1 MTTSPTSRTRG
12 RPRSEQAHRAI
23 LKAALVELG
32 KTGFR
37 LLTVDSVAARAGV
50 GKMTI
55 YRRWPNKAALV
66 MDAFLTLVGPETEF
80 PAAPRALE
88 RIRLQLHI
96 QAQFFQGRFGGMIRA
111 LLGEAQFDPDLA
123 QAFRDRWIIPRRQMP
138 RQLLEEAVRQ
148 GDLRADIDVETAID
162 ALYGPLYY
170 RLQIGTGPLSSAFA
184 ETVFQQVLTGL
195 RAPPGSSRYAGSRA
209 ALR

>member
-1 MTTSPTSRTRG
+1 MTTSPISRTRG
-12 RPRSEQAHRAI
+12 RPRSDQTHRAI
-23 LKAALVELG
+23 QKAALVELD

-66 MDAFLTLVGPETEF
+66 MDAFLALVGPETEF

-88 RIRLQLHI
+88 RIHLQLHI
-96 QAQFFQGRFGGMIRA
+96 QARFFRGRFGGMVRA
-111 LLGEAQFDPDLA
+111 LLGEAQFDPELA
-123 QAFRDRWIIPRRQMP
+123 RAFRDRWIIPRRQMP
-138 RQLLEEAVRQ
+138 RQLLAEAIRQ
-148 GDLRADIDVETAID
+148 GDLRADMDVEAAID

-184 ETVFQQVLTGL
+184 ETIFRQAVTGL
-195 RAPPGSSRYAGSRA
+195 IAPRRRIPNLTS
-209 ALR
+209 

>member
-1 MTTSPTSRTRG
+1 MPASPISRTRG
-12 RPRSEQAHRAI
+12 RPRCEQTHRAI
-23 LKAALVELG
+23 LKAALAELD

-50 GKMTI
+50 GKTTI
-55 YRRWPNKAALV
+55 YRRWSNKAALV

-88 RIRLQLHI
+88 RIQLQLPI
-96 QAQFFQGRFGGMIRA
+96 QARFFRGRFGGMIRA
-111 LLGEAQFDPDLA
+111 LLGEAQLDPELA
-123 QAFRDRWIIPRRQMP
+123 RAFRDRWIIPRRQMP

-148 GDLRADIDVETAID
+148 GDLRADIDVEAAID

-184 ETVFQQVLTGL
+184 ETVFRQAMNGLIARRRTGD
-195 RAPPGSSRYAGSRA
+195 A
-209 ALR
+209 

>member
-1 MTTSPTSRTRG
+1 MTTSPISRTRG
-12 RPRSEQAHRAI
+12 RPRSERTHRAI

-37 LLTVDSVAARAGV
+37 LLTVDSIAARAGV

-66 MDAFLTLVGPETEF
+66 MDAFLTLIGPETEF
-80 PAAPRALE
+80 PKAPRALE

-96 QAQFFQGRFGGMIRA
+96 QARFFHGRFGSMIKA

-123 QAFRDRWIIPRRQMP
+123 QAFRERWIIPRRQMP

-148 GDLRADIDVETAID
+148 GDLRADMDVEAAID
-162 ALYGPLYY
+162 GLYGPLYY
-170 RLQIGTGPLSSAFA
+170 RLQIGTGPLSPAFA
-184 ETVFQQVLTGL
+184 ETVFQQMVTGL
-195 RAPPGSSRYAGSRA
+195 KSPVPSRLARRSG
-209 ALR
+209 